1 MDLGVIIQ
9 RFINEDGEIVLPQNF
24 TIPAL
29 TEMLYFMGAQMGDL
43 DTTNIRYWDYS
54 DSVEGTAVEYSRRQV
69 NTRIKA
75 VAARLMQVGQ
85 PGDRVAILAGNSPE
99 YLFGFMGA
107 MYAGQ
112 VPIPL
117 YDPSE
122 PGHGEH
128 LKAVLGDS
136 GAKTVLTN
144 KAGAPAV
151 RSYFAELPAAERPR
165 ILSVDSLPDSLA
177 ESWTPLE
184 VAEGTDTS
192 QNTSFL
198 QYTSGSTRMPAGV
211 VLTNESIVT
220 NVIQIYDAV
229 GLEQPLRAPIWL
241 PLHHDMGI
249 IVSMLLVVLGNEV
262 ELMSPRDFV
271 QQPKRFITQLARRAD
286 DPEDIHVY
294 SAVPNFALDMAA
306 RYARPSEGDDLD
318 LSTVKGL
325 ILGSESITRAGV
337 DTLIDA
343 FGDHGLSSS
352 ALRPAYGLAE
362 ATLIATIADE
372 PIFTSF
378 DRDQLAEGVLAEAE
392 GGLPMAS
399 IGHPVRWMD
408 LAIVDPVT
416 RDEVEDGRVG
426 EIWIHGA
433 NVAGGYLDR
442 EGETR
447 EAFDNTIGTT
457 LREGL
462 PKDKWLATGDLAAIH
477 NGEVYITGRLKEL
490 IVVAGRNHYPQDIE
504 ATVMEASDHVRSDSV
519 AAFAVP
525 GEDVERLV
533 LFVERSDGA
542 SPEGDKAAE
551 DAIRA
556 AVTSR
561 HGVSPDVVE
570 FYAPG
575 EIARS
580 SSGKIARRVNMKK
593 FLER

>member
-1 MDLGVIIQ
+1 MDLDVIIQ
-9 RFINEDGEIVLPQNF
+9 RFINEDGDIVLPDNF

-29 TEMLYFMGAQMGDL
+29 AEMLHFMGAQMGKL
-43 DTTNIRYWDYS
+43 DEPNIRYWDYS
-54 DSVEGTAVEYSRRQV
+54 GSSEGELRIYSRREV

-85 PGDRVAILAGNSPE
+85 PGDRVAILAPNSPE

-107 MYAGQ
+107 LYASQ

-117 YDPSE
+117 YDPNE

-136 GAKTVLTN
+136 RAKTVLTN

-151 RSYFAELPAAERPR
+151 RAYFAEQPAAQRPR

-177 ESWTPLE
+177 ESWVPIETP
-184 VAEGTDTS
+184 EGTDTAH
-192 QNTSFL
+192 QTSFL

-211 VLTNESIVT
+211 VLTNQSVVT
-220 NVIQIYDAV
+220 NVIQIYTAAK
-229 GLEQPLRAPIWL
+229 LKQPLRAALWL

-262 ELMSPRDFV
+262 EIMAPRDFI
-271 QQPKRFITQLARRAD
+271 QQPKRYIDQLSRRED

-294 SAVPNFALDMAA
+294 SVVPNFALDLAA
-306 RYARPSEGDDLD
+306 RYARPGEPEDID
-318 LSTVKGL
+318 LSVVEGL
-325 ILGSESITRAGV
+325 IIGSESVTQAGV
-337 DTLIDA
+337 DVFMNA
-343 FGDHGLSSS
+343 FGPSGLRLG
-352 ALRPAYGLAE
+352 ALRPGYGLAE
-362 ATLIATIADE
+362 ATLIVNLADE
-372 PIFTSF
+372 PRFTTF
-378 DRDQLAEGVLAEAE
+378 DRAELAAGRIVESADGI
-392 GGLPMAS
+392 PMAS
-399 IGHPVRWMD
+399 TGRPVKWMH
-408 LAIVDPVT
+408 LAIVDPET
-416 RDEVEDGRVG
+416 RNEVPEGAVG
-426 EIWIHGA
+426 ELWIHGA

-442 EGETR
+442 DEETR
-447 EAFDNTIGTT
+447 EAFDNTINETIQP
-457 LREGL
+457 GL
-462 PKDKWLATGDLAAIH
+462 PKEKWLATGDLAAVH

-490 IVVAGRNHYPQDIE
+490 VVVAGRNHYPQDIE
-504 ATVMEASDHVRSDSV
+504 ATVMGASDHVRPDSV

-533 LFVERSDGA
+533 IFVERAEEAGEDGDA
-542 SPEGDKAAE
+542 AAE

-556 AVTSR
+556 AVTST
-561 HGVSPDVVE
+561 HGISPETIE
-570 FYAPG
+570 FYAPN